1 MKRILEN
8 QIFRNLLSTVTFGVI
23 YSILSFI
30 DKGYV
35 EIGIV
40 LTSMALYFL
49 FMCFLFLIAS
59 KLRKITGHDKN
70 SNS

>member
-8 QIFRNLLSTVTFGVI
+8 QIFRNLLSAVTCGVI

-35 EIGIV
+35 EINIV

-49 FMCFLFLIAS
+49 FMCFLCFIAP
-59 KLRKITGHDKN
+59 KLRKITGHDEN